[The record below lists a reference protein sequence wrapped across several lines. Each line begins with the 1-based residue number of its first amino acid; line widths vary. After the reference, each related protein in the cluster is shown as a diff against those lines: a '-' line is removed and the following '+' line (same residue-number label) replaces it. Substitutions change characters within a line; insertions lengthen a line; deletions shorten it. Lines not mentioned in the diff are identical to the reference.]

1 MSIGENIRRIREAK
15 GISQYSLAKILNIS
29 QQSVDQWERS
39 LTNPRKSNIA
49 KLAKVLNVSIDELF
63 SDNVDTTIQKEQN
76 NISLCSDIEVKS
88 LTEHEYKLIEK
99 YRELSEAAK
108 IRVEARID
116 AEYDMMKEVEQE
128 KSKDA

>member
-1 MSIGENIRRIREAK
+1 MSIGENIKRIREAK
-15 GISQYSLAKILNIS
+15 GISQYALAKTLNIS

-39 LTNPRKSNIA
+39 LTNPRKNNIA

-63 SDNVDTTIQKEQN
+63 SDNIPIPKDESNVFYN
-76 NISLCSDIEVKS
+76 NIKVNT
-88 LTEHEYKLIEK
+88 LTENERRLLEK

-116 AEYDMMKEVEQE
+116 AEYDVMKEVEAE
-128 KSKDA
+128 KARNA

>member
-88 LTEHEYKLIEK
+88 LTEHEHKLIEK

-128 KSKDA
+128 KSRDA

>member
-116 AEYDMMKEVEQE
+116 AEYDIMKEREYTESQ
-128 KSKDA
+128 DA

>member
-116 AEYDMMKEVEQE
+116 AEYDIMKEREYTASQ
-128 KSKDA
+128 DA